1 MPLIS
6 QVGRKKRSIRITL
19 FLITGILWLGVG
31 IHLFPIYFSFISSI
45 KSTWEVYKIPPTLW
59 ARKPTT
65 LAYYVLFHPDL
76 LGGGDTGL
84 LPLWVYLKNSFILCG
99 GVMALQIPIT
109 ALAAYSVSKLHTPTL
124 SRLLFLFFISTMLI
138 PYEISLIPTYLLL
151 KHFPFAS
158 KSIPNI
164 PFTNIP
170 FPHHNFINTYWA
182 VIFPAL
188 FSGFNFLLLKGHF
201 DSIPDS
207 LINAARLDGA
217 SEVGIFSR
225 IILPLSKPVFAVV
238 AYFTFSGVWN
248 QFMWPLVVLTQEK
261 MLSFS
266 IYVYRLQAWMAD
278 ITPAEFGRGR
288 ELGYPPMGWNAA
300 MAVAIIQ
307 SIPVFIAF
315 IILREQLMKGIKLR
329 GFK

>member
-1 MPLIS
+1 
-6 QVGRKKRSIRITL
+6 
-19 FLITGILWLGVG
+19 
-31 IHLFPIYFSFISSI
+31 
-45 KSTWEVYKIPPTLW
+45 
-59 ARKPTT
+59 
-65 LAYYVLFHPDL
+65 
-76 LGGGDTGL
+76 
-84 LPLWVYLKNSFILCG
+84 
-99 GVMALQIPIT
+99 
-109 ALAAYSVSKLHTPTL
+109 
-124 SRLLFLFFISTMLI
+124 STMLI

-238 AYFTFSGVWN
+238 AYFTFSGIWN
-248 QFMWPLVVLTQEK
+248 QFMWPLVVLTKEK
-261 MLSFS
+261 SLPFS
-266 IYVYRLQAWMAD
+266 VYIYRLQMWIINCGGEYREGFPTLDWNVTMA
-278 ITPAEFGRGR
+278 
-288 ELGYPPMGWNAA
+288 AA
-300 MAVAIIQ
+300 ILQ

-315 IILREQLMKGIKLR
+315 IIFREQLMKGIKLR